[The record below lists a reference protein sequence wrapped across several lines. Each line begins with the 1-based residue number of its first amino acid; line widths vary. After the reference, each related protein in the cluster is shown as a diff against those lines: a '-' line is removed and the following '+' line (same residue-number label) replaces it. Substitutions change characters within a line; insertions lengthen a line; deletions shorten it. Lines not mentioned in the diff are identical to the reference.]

1 MNLTDTD
8 QTPITRVFDLVTRE
22 AARHGVAVA
31 SSEIIGLVP
40 QKALD
45 QAAAPLLKM
54 ENFNPSIILENR
66 LAAVLACHRQR
77 SS

>member
-8 QTPITRVFDLVTRE
+8 QTPITRVFDAVSRE
-22 AARHGVAVA
+22 AGRYGVAVA
-31 SSEIIGLVP
+31 SSEVIGLVP

-45 QAAAPLLKM
+45 QAAVPLLKI
-54 ENFNPSIILENR
+54 ENFNPSMILENR
-66 LAAVLACHRQR
+66 LAAALACHRQK